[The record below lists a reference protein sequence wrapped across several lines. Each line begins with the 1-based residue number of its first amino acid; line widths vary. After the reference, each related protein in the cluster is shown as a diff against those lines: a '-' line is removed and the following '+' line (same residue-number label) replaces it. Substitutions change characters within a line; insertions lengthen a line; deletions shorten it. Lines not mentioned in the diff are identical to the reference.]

1 MDDPKSI
8 DELIY
13 DRRVPHSP
21 APAPPLPISASHC
34 AVLWFASISMSTGFS
49 LRSHRISSSASS
61 HLDLEFLC
69 ATCAPFA
76 GACSLERGGRGAA
89 GVNHCYLDPLV
100 APSATLMLLLVFRI
114 AIMLTIRRESPLWEI
129 TAMPPLLWGLIIRR
143 SLLKNFL
150 AD

>member
-1 MDDPKSI
+1 MI
-8 DELIY
+8 D
-13 DRRVPHSP
+13 VCHTH
-21 APAPPLPISASHC
+21 PLP
-34 AVLWFASISMSTGFS
+34 LPLS
-49 LRSHRISSSASS
+49 LSSSLPATAPSCGSHRYQCQQVSRCVRIASLLQRPRILISSFCVQPV
-61 HLDLEFLC
+61 HPLLEHALSRD
-69 ATCAPFA
+69 
-76 GACSLERGGRGAA
+76 GAEGLGR
-89 GVNHCYLDPLV
+89 VNHCYLDPLV